1 MRSFVS
7 TIWLTK
13 IRPLFWVKNPFSW
26 KSNRNHGNSWL
37 AFAQVAK
44 SVQIL
49 LFLSNKK
56 SQVNGVHKNQPPLHI
71 PTKRIFYHLHPER
84 STKPQLALILS
95 YFSPLKRFSQKNL
108 KARPWDLKVRPWDLK
123 VRPWDL
129 ETPPCRISK
138 IYICTGEH
146 ICFTRK
152 VFQKRRKFL
161 LNLVN
166 T

>member
-1 MRSFVS
+1 MRIFVS
-7 TIWLTK
+7 SFQPTK
-13 IRPLFWVKNPFSW
+13 SDPLFWVKNPFSW
-26 KSNRNHGNSWL
+26 KSNRNHGIFRL
-37 AFAQVAK
+37 TFAQVAK
-44 SVQIL
+44 SVQIS
-49 LFLSNKK
+49 LFLSNEKP
-56 SQVNGVHKNQPPLHI
+56 QVNGVHKNQPPLHI

-108 KARPWDLKVRPWDLK
+108 KARPWDLKVRPWDL
-123 VRPWDL
+123 

>member
-7 TIWLTK
+7 KIWLDW

-26 KSNRNHGNSWL
+26 KSNCNHGIFWL
-37 AFAQVAK
+37 AFTQVAK
-44 SVQIL
+44 SVQIS
-49 LFLSNKK
+49 LFLSNEKP
-56 SQVNGVHKNQPPLHI
+56 QVNGVHKNQPPLHI

-108 KARPWDLKVRPWDLK
+108 KVQ
-123 VRPWDL
+123 PWDL
-129 ETPPCRISK
+129 ETPPCRFSK

-146 ICFTRK
+146 ICLARK
-152 VFQKRRKFL
+152 VFQKRRRFL
-161 LNLVN
+161 LILVN

>member
-1 MRSFVS
+1 MRIFVS
-7 TIWLTK
+7 SFQPTK
-13 IRPLFWVKNPFSW
+13 SDPLFWVKNPFSW
-26 KSNRNHGNSWL
+26 KSNRNHGIFRL
-37 AFAQVAK
+37 TFAQVAK
-44 SVQIL
+44 SVQIS

-56 SQVNGVHKNQPPLHI
+56 PQVNGVHKNQPPLHI
-71 PTKRIFYHLHPER
+71 PTKRIFYHLRPKR

-108 KARPWDLKVRPWDLK
+108 KARPWDLK

>member
-7 TIWLTK
+7 RFQPTK
-13 IRPLFWVKNPFSW
+13 SDPLFWVKNPFSW
-26 KSNRNHGNSWL
+26 KLNRNHGI
-37 AFAQVAK
+37 FCPTFVQVAK
-44 SVQIL
+44 SVQISQ
-49 LFLSNKK
+49 FLSNEKP
-56 SQVNGVHKNQPPLHI
+56 QVNCLHKNQSLLHI

-108 KARPWDLKVRPWDLK
+108 KARPWDLKHRLVYLTK
-123 VRPWDL
+123 F
-129 ETPPCRISK
+129 
-138 IYICTGEH
+138 IYEQVNIYV
-146 ICFTRK
+146 FTRK

-161 LNLVN
+161 LILVN

>member
-7 TIWLTK
+7 RLQPTK
-13 IRPLFWVKNPFSW
+13 SDPLFWVKNPFSW
-26 KSNRNHGNSWL
+26 RSNRNHGIFRL
-37 AFAQVAK
+37 TFAQVAK
-44 SVQIL
+44 SVQIS

-95 YFSPLKRFSQKNL
+95 YISPLKRFSQKDL
-108 KARPWDLKVRPWDLK
+108 KARPWDLKTL
-123 VRPWDL
+123 
-129 ETPPCRISK
+129 PCRISK

-146 ICFTRK
+146 ICFNKKIFSKKKKISSNSRK
-152 VFQKRRKFL
+152 YITEYGYCYLR
-161 LNLVN
+161 
-166 T
+166 

>member
-1 MRSFVS
+1 
-7 TIWLTK
+7 
-13 IRPLFWVKNPFSW
+13 
-26 KSNRNHGNSWL
+26 
-37 AFAQVAK
+37 VAK
-44 SVQIL
+44 SVQIS
-49 LFLSNKK
+49 LFLSNEKP
-56 SQVNGVHKNQPPLHI
+56 QVNGVHKNQPPLHI

-108 KARPWDLKVRPWDLK
+108 KARPWDLKVRPWDL
-123 VRPWDL
+123 

>member
-7 TIWLTK
+7 SFQPTK
-13 IRPLFWVKNPFSW
+13 SDPLFWVKNPFSW
-26 KSNRNHGNSWL
+26 KSNRNHGIFRL
-37 AFAQVAK
+37 TFAQVAK
-44 SVQIL
+44 SVQIS
-49 LFLSNKK
+49 LFLSNEKP
-56 SQVNGVHKNQPPLHI
+56 QVNGVHKNQPPLHI

-108 KARPWDLKVRPWDLK
+108 KARPWDLKVRPWDL
-123 VRPWDL
+123 

>member
-7 TIWLTK
+7 RLQPTK
-13 IRPLFWVKNPFSW
+13 SDPLFWVKNPFSW
-26 KSNRNHGNSWL
+26 RSNRNHGIFRL
-37 AFAQVAK
+37 TFAQVAK
-44 SVQIL
+44 SVQIS

-108 KARPWDLKVRPWDLK
+108 KARPWDLKHRLVGLTK
-123 VRPWDL
+123 F
-129 ETPPCRISK
+129 
-138 IYICTGEH
+138 IYAHVNIYV
-146 ICFTRK
+146 FTRK

-161 LNLVN
+161 LILVN

>member
-7 TIWLTK
+7 RFQPTK
-13 IRPLFWVKNPFSW
+13 SDPLFWVKNPFSW
-26 KSNRNHGNSWL
+26 KSNRNHVIFRL
-37 AFAQVAK
+37 TFAQVAK
-44 SVQIL
+44 SVQIS
-49 LFLSNKK
+49 LFLSNEKP
-56 SQVNGVHKNQPPLHI
+56 QVNGVHKNQPPLHI
-71 PTKRIFYHLHPER
+71 PTKRIFYHLHLER

-108 KARPWDLKVRPWDLK
+108 KARPWDLK